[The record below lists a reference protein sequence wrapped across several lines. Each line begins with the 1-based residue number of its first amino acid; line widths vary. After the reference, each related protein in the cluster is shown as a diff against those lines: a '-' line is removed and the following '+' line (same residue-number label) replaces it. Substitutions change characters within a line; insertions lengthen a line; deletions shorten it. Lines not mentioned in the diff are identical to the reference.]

1 MKRIP
6 TGVAVAIILIIIGL
20 CAVFRPNGDV
30 GAFIQHPATAAWI
43 QAFGSIFA
51 ILAAV
56 WIDRGSARRAAE
68 QEAGRQAA
76 AVGDWTRLS
85 IDTLEVLRET
95 HQFVDNGTAGQAEW
109 LELGRLVT
117 NQKAIADMYL
127 RDRPPSPAT
136 GWLLVSLSTYLNSV
150 ALAFNEL
157 FSKQGDPDAQRS
169 LIETSWKA
177 GEVVWVD
184 FRAGKL
190 DLGKL

>member
-1 MKRIP
+1 MKRIL
-6 TGVAVAIILIIIGL
+6 TGVALAIVLIIIGL

-43 QAFGSIFA
+43 QAIGSIAA

-76 AVGDWTRLS
+76 AIADWTRLS

-95 HQFVDNGTAGQAEW
+95 YRFVDNGTTGQAEW
-109 LELGRLVT
+109 LERGGLVS
-117 NQKAIADMYL
+117 NQKTIVGMYL
-127 RDRPPSPAT
+127 RDQPPSPAT
-136 GWLLVSLSTYLNSV
+136 GWLLVSLSTRLDSV
-150 ALAFNEL
+150 AWAFNEL
-157 FSKQGDPDAQRS
+157 FNKQGDPDAQRS

-177 GEVVWVD
+177 GEAVWAD
-184 FRAGKL
+184 LRAGKL
-190 DLGKL
+190 DVGKL

>member
-117 NQKAIADMYL
+117 NQRRSRTCIFATARRLL
-127 RDRPPSPAT
+127 RPDGSWFRCPRILTAWHWRSTNSSANRATLTLNDR
-136 GWLLVSLSTYLNSV
+136 
-150 ALAFNEL
+150 
-157 FSKQGDPDAQRS
+157 
-169 LIETSWKA
+169 
-177 GEVVWVD
+177 
-184 FRAGKL
+184 
-190 DLGKL
+190 